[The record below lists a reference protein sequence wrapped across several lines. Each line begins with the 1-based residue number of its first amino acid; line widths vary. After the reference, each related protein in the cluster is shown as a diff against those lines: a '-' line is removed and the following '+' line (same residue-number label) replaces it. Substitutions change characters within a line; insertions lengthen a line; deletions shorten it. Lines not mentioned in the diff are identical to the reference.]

1 MFHLNEAVRIQR
13 AAIEDMSIV
22 YAKKLID
29 WIKKRQLKEVSS
41 REVQQNGPRPRP
53 KTSEATVVL
62 NILCEY
68 GYLLGTGSSYAVN
81 PKML

>member
-1 MFHLNEAVRIQR
+1 L
-13 AAIEDMSIV
+13 SIV

-53 KTSEATVVL
+53 KTSEANTVL

-68 GYLLGTGSSYAVN
+68 GYLFGTGLGYTVN